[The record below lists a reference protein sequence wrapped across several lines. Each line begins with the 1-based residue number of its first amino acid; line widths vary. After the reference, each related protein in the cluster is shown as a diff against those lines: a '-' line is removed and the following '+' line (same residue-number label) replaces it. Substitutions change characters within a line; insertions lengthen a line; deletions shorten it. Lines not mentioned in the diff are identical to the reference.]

1 MRTPREVIKSLNP
14 EQQSR
19 IKRLMMGDKIAR
31 LEARRGNLRRAVKE
45 AEKLLEDKS
54 SQLSKTDEQISKLMA
69 ELEAYD

>member
-1 MRTPREVIKSLNP
+1 MRTPKEVIKSLNP

-31 LEARRGNLRRAVKE
+31 LEARRADLRRAVKE

-54 SQLSKTDEQISKLMA
+54 SQLSKTDERISKLMA

>member
-1 MRTPREVIKSLNP
+1 MRTPKEVIKSLNP

-31 LEARRGNLRRAVKE
+31 LEARRDNLRRAVKE

-69 ELEAYD
+69 DLEAYD